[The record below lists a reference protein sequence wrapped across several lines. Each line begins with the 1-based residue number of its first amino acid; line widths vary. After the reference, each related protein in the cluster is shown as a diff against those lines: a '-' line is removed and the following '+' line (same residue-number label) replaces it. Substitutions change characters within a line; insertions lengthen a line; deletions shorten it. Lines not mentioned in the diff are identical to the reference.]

1 VGIELMGIFVEGDE
15 REGLLS
21 REEVLD
27 EVFFGG
33 LHWLE
38 LCSREDGESVFFF
51 FWDIISTSICFAR
64 TLRQTVD
71 SSLLKYPV
79 SFLDGAAVRCY
90 FLCFNLPFFLTC
102 AWSFTWILGA
112 CPLVF
117 LFFGSSNERHGG
129 AKMQF
134 ITDQNQK

>member
-27 EVFFGG
+27 EAFFGG

-51 FWDIISTSICFAR
+51 FWDIISMSIRFAR

-79 SFLDGAAVRCY
+79 SFFRWRGCSV
-90 FLCFNLPFFLTC
+90 
-102 AWSFTWILGA
+102 
-112 CPLVF
+112 
-117 LFFGSSNERHGG
+117 LFFYVSISPS
-129 AKMQF
+129 F
-134 ITDQNQK
+134 